1 LQSGSCTAHKIIR
14 EVGDNRHGRR
24 TIEAT
29 PAAPT
34 EAVDAAESAS
44 ETTPEMQLP
53 EIQTLDDAAAF
64 FMQLSPQEPRAL
76 THLRDALKSLVT
88 TGELPTEVKKVVIK
102 AGKATEQLLKGQAAD
117 PTETWAEMGRLLSEA
132 ALAYEFARDEKPAAP
147 PVNAVANVAP
157 TSEPVPP
164 IAPPI
169 TTNTEFTLLPA
180 DPDLALLGEFVAE
193 SCEYMEGAEAALL
206 ALEND
211 PDDLESVNT
220 VFRAFHTIK
229 GTAAFLG
236 LEQLA
241 GLAHRAESLLSRM
254 RDREIRCA
262 GGYADLALRAA
273 DTLKEITEFCPAG
286 VAGRA
291 AEKTSSV

>member
-1 LQSGSCTAHKIIR
+1 
-14 EVGDNRHGRR
+14 
-24 TIEAT
+24 
-29 PAAPT
+29 
-34 EAVDAAESAS
+34 
-44 ETTPEMQLP
+44 
-53 EIQTLDDAAAF
+53 
-64 FMQLSPQEPRAL
+64 
-76 THLRDALKSLVT
+76 
-88 TGELPTEVKKVVIK
+88 
-102 AGKATEQLLKGQAAD
+102 
-117 PTETWAEMGRLLSEA
+117 
-132 ALAYEFARDEKPAAP
+132 
-147 PVNAVANVAP
+147 
-157 TSEPVPP
+157 
-164 IAPPI
+164 
-169 TTNTEFTLLPA
+169 LPA